1 MKLKKRIATLAAIIL
16 VFALCAQT
24 VFAADVTAV
33 KDKTAAWLQNPEN
46 TQFDYTETAFA
57 DSLIDWTV
65 FTLARDFREIPN
77 EYPAY
82 IGAAVQNSFDTL
94 YPSDMARIILSVTA
108 CGLDAKNIGGHDLLE
123 ALAGVDYSTQIYLSS
138 LVFPLL
144 AMNFKSDFAFDGAT
158 KETIVQTILDAQQL
172 DGGWSYC
179 SEDLYGYGIYT
190 DPDSTAMALQALAPY
205 ARNAEVLAAA
215 DRAFAYLQAQ
225 QGETGAVLSYGAPS
239 AESTAQVILALCAW
253 GENPETADFT
263 VNGNTLVDGICAF
276 VRDNG
281 GALNYADVEDP
292 LTTYQVM
299 QALEAVERYRN
310 GKPTVFTYDES
321 PAPIELPPAN
331 DDILPEN
338 QTPTQVVTQPEV
350 AIPKTGGNSLCSG
363 AVLLACSAAVVL
375 FTRKKDEM

>member
-1 MKLKKRIATLAAIIL
+1 MKLKKLTATLSALLLI
-16 VFALCAQT
+16 FALCAQT
-24 VFAADVTAV
+24 AFAADVKST

-65 FTLARDFREIPN
+65 FTLARDFRDIPK

-94 YPSDMARIILSVTA
+94 YPSDLARIVLSVTA

-123 ALAGVDYSTQIYLSS
+123 ALAGVDYSAQIFLSS
-138 LVFPLL
+138 LTFPLL
-144 AMNFKSDFAFDGAT
+144 AMDFKADFSFDDAT
-158 KETIVQTILDAQQL
+158 RAEIVEMILACQQP

-205 ARNAEVLAAA
+205 AENEAVSAAA

-225 QGETGAVLSYGAPS
+225 QGETGALLSFGAPS
-239 AESTAQVILALCAW
+239 GESTAQVILALCAW
-253 GENPETADFT
+253 GKNPETADFT
-263 VNGNTLVDGICAF
+263 VNGNTLVDGLCAF
-276 VRDNG
+276 VTENG

-299 QALEAVERYRN
+299 QALEAVERFGN
-310 GKPTVFTYDES
+310 GKATVFTYDER
-321 PAPIELPPAN
+321 PTE
-331 DDILPEN
+331 DISDIPDIPVPE
-338 QTPTQVVTQPEV
+338 TTASTHSDEPTAVS
-350 AIPKTGGNSLCSG
+350 IPKTGGTPFAGG
-363 AVLLACSAAVVL
+363 AVLLTCGAAAVL
-375 FTRKKDEM
+375 LTRKKDEV